1 MASDKPSQKISDLYK
16 RIEDIRIKSVSDSGN
31 AADALSDVLGELE
44 IRLEELF
51 AANEELALQASFPIL
66 NPNPVTDVDQ
76 TGQVHFLNPVAQ
88 QLFPDLQESGRDH
101 LWLADWKA
109 VAQALQES
117 ETGAYTRDI
126 SVGDRW
132 YQQTIYSVPG
142 TRHIHIYGWDITER
156 RQAEEALKT
165 SETRYRRLFEAAQD
179 GILILDGNTGL
190 ITDINPFLVDLLGYS
205 HQDLLNKP
213 LWDIGLF
220 KDINL
225 SKNAFSELQSNG
237 YIRYEDLPLLT
248 KDGRIIDVE
257 FVSNVYLVDDKKVIQ
272 CNIRD
277 ITRRKQAEEAQR
289 LERSNLEIITQNIG
303 AGLAIISNDY
313 RTIWANK
320 VLQDI
325 FGNCIGAVCHAT
337 FNLRDE
343 ICPGCGVREIFE
355 RGKEKVV
362 HEQIGKDRA
371 GNIIW
376 SQIIATPIR
385 DHNGCITSVLELVIP
400 ITELKLAE
408 DGLRKAREELEIR
421 ILERTSELLK
431 LNETLQA
438 EIIAHRYA
446 EDSLDASLKE
456 KEALIREVH
465 HRVKNNLQIISS
477 LLYLQSKNVDDKDT
491 FEIFRDSQ
499 TRVKSMALIHEKLYK
514 SENVAVVDFA
524 EYIKSLV
531 AYLFDSYNL
540 HRNGIGLKTNLDKI
554 ILEMDTAVPCG
565 LIINELVSNSLKHA
579 FPENRKGEINIELHK
594 NEDDQIKLV
603 ISDNGIGL
611 KADYDKTGTL
621 GMQLV
626 NSLVKQLDG
635 ELRLDT
641 CFGTRFEIIFKEA
654 KYPKRI

>member
-1 MASDKPSQKISDLYK
+1 L
-16 RIEDIRIKSVSDSGN
+16 KSVNDSGN
-31 AADALSDVLGELE
+31 AAKVLSDVLGELE
-44 IRLEELF
+44 VSLEELS
-51 AANEELALQASFPIL
+51 AADKELRQQNEELALLASFPKL
-66 NPNPVTDVDQ
+66 NPNPVVGVDQ
-76 TGQVHFLNPVAQ
+76 TGQVHFLNPAAQ
-88 QLFPDLQESGRDH
+88 QLFLDLQERGCDH
-101 LWLADWKA
+101 PCLADWNA
-109 VAQALQES
+109 VSQTLQES
-117 ETGAYTRDI
+117 ETGTYTRNI

-132 YQQTIYSVPG
+132 YQQTMYSVPG

-165 SETRYRRLFEAAQD
+165 SETRYRRLFETAQD

-408 DGLRKAREELEIR
+408 DGLRKARDELEIR

-431 LNETLQA
+431 LNEMLQA
-438 EIIAHRYA
+438 EIVAHKCT
-446 EDSLDASLKE
+446 EDNLDVALKE

-465 HRVKNNLQIISS
+465 HRVKNNLQVISS
-477 LLYLQSKNVDDKDT
+477 LLYLQSKKTGDKNT

-514 SENVAVVDFA
+514 SENLALIDFS
-524 EYIKSLV
+524 EYIKNLV
-531 AYLFDSYNL
+531 DYLFDSYKIT
-540 HRNGIGLKTNLDKI
+540 HNGIGLTINADKVV
-554 ILEMDTAVPCG
+554 LEMDTAIPCG
-565 LIINELVSNSLKHA
+565 LITNELVSNSLKHA
-579 FPENRKGEINIELHK
+579 FPENRKGEIKIELSRLK
-594 NEDDQIKLV
+594 DNNIKLV
-603 ISDNGIGL
+603 VSDNGIGL

-626 NSLVKQLDG
+626 NTLVKQIDG

-654 KYPKRI
+654 KYLKRI